1 MRPSKIKDLGPGA
14 IRNVIVVGAG
24 PSGMLLAIMLAK
36 AGINVQVVE
45 ATHETNSN
53 PRAAHYAPSAAW
65 DFDRAGVL
73 DDVNEQGFFP
83 DSVCWR
89 WPDGEFIAG
98 INLGAASEEDYP
110 MVVLPLDRLIKLFYN
125 HLVKLPNAE
134 VLLGHKVIS
143 IDQDDGEA
151 RIVVETDK
159 GQKTM
164 VADYIVGADGASSKI
179 RRCLLGDEYPGETLP
194 QQIIATNVR
203 IGRVARIRL
212 SLTQHPI
219 GILRLPRE
227 AWLLGLQFHHLA

>member
-14 IRNVIVVGAG
+14 IKNVIVVGAG

-45 ATHETNSN
+45 ATNETNNN
-53 PRAAHYAPSAAW
+53 PRAAHYAPSASW
-65 DFDRAGVL
+65 DFDRAGIL
-73 DDVNEQGFFP
+73 DEVSDQGFFP

-143 IDQDDGEA
+143 IDQDDQQA
-151 RIVVETDK
+151 NVVVETEG

-164 VADYIVGADGASSKI
+164 VADYVVGADGASSKI
-179 RRCLLGDEYPGETLP
+179 RRCLFGDEYPGETLP
-194 QQIIATNVR
+194 QQIIATNVWFPLCLHS
-203 IGRVARIRL
+203 IRAD
-212 SLTQHPI
+212 LTMA
-219 GILRLPRE
+219 GVLRLPRK
-227 AWLLGLQFHHLA
+227 A